1 MSSNLVATKLPYL
14 KATTGTSTAPPRWKT
29 CSDYTNSF
37 FPMPTGALFVQ
48 EVFPEESKQA
58 VGKTTLRSIDIVY
71 NN

>member
-1 MSSNLVATKLPYL
+1 MSSTILPYL
-14 KATTGTSTAPPRWKT
+14 EATIGTLSAPPRWQG
-29 CSDYTNSF
+29 CSDDTNSY

-58 VGKTTLRSIDIVY
+58 VGNTILRSIDIVY

>member
-1 MSSNLVATKLPYL
+1 MSSNLAATILPYL
-14 KATTGTSTAPPRWKT
+14 KATIGTSSAQPRWKT
-29 CSDYTNSF
+29 CSDYTNSY

-58 VGKTTLRSIDIVY
+58 VGNTILRSIDIVY